1 MRNSPLIVKICVGWL
16 VLITAL
22 CVLAP
27 VIAPEGPTAGELA
40 DRLKPPAWQE
50 GGSSEFP
57 LGTDQLG
64 RDMVGRLLYSGRVS
78 LLVGF
83 SSVVLAGLIGITIG
97 LLSGYFG
104 GWFDTVMMRLVDIQL
119 TLPFLALAI
128 LVTAMI
134 GTGLVNVVLLLGIA
148 GWILYARIVR
158 AAVLTLRE
166 LEYVEASEVV
176 GSSTWS
182 ILTRTILPAV
192 MPSALVIGTLAV
204 SQMIIIE
211 ASLSFLGMG
220 LPPATP
226 SWGTMLAG
234 AQEYMTLAWWLAAF
248 PGIAITL
255 TVMATN
261 VIGDWARDRFD
272 PRLASLQQ
280 ATRVD

>member
-1 MRNSPLIVKICVGWL
+1 MKAPLIVKVCVGWL
-16 VLITAL
+16 VVITAL
-22 CVLAP
+22 CLLAP
-27 VIAPEGPTAGELA
+27 IFAPDGPVAGQLS
-40 DRLKPPAWQE
+40 DRLKPPVWQE
-50 GGSSEFP
+50 GGSTEFP

-64 RDMVGRLLYSGRVS
+64 RDLVTRLLYSGRVS

-83 SSVVLAGLIGITIG
+83 SSVVLSGLIGVVVG

-128 LVTAMI
+128 LVTSVI
-134 GTGLVNVVLLLGIA
+134 GTGLLNIVLLLGIA
-148 GWILYARIVR
+148 GWLLYARIVR

-166 LEYVEASEVV
+166 MEYVEASIVA
-176 GSSTWS
+176 GSNTLT

-192 MPSALVIGTLAV
+192 LPSALVIGTLAV
-204 SQMIIIE
+204 SQMIIVE
-211 ASLSFLGMG
+211 ASLSFLGLG

-255 TVMATN
+255 TVLAAN

-272 PRLASLQQ
+272 PRLASLQR

>member
-1 MRNSPLIVKICVGWL
+1 MRSSPLIVKICAAWL
-16 VLITAL
+16 VLITVL

-27 VIAPEGPTAGELA
+27 VIAPEGPIAGELS
-40 DRLKPPAWQE
+40 DRLKPPVWQN

-64 RDMVGRLLYSGRVS
+64 RDMVARLLYSGRVS

-83 SSVVLAGLIGITIG
+83 SSVLLAGLIGVTIG

-128 LVTAMI
+128 LITAMI
-134 GTGLVNVVLLLGIA
+134 GTGLMNVVLLLGIA

-192 MPSALVIGTLAV
+192 MPSALVVGTLAV

-234 AQEYMTLAWWLAAF
+234 AQEYMTLAWWAAAF